1 MQATE
6 LYESQVKASF
16 MKIDLTIIRTNN
28 LIETMDESFIK
39 EIKEISD
46 YLNITCSNNPQ
57 EIQERISV
65 IMVYMMRT
73 GEMLAYAKKMLRKK
87 KSDEIQNAILAIAR
101 ENCLSAKVQ
110 NALLDS
116 IAEDEAYLVDTLDRL
131 NASCVHQL
139 DALRT
144 LLSYEK
150 EAMRLNKTGY

>member
-1 MQATE
+1 MNME
-6 LYESQVKASF
+6 
-16 MKIDLTIIRTNN
+16 
-28 LIETMDESFIK
+28 DEITT
-39 EIKEISD
+39 ISD

-73 GEMLAYAKKMLRKK
+73 GEMLAEAKKMLRKK
-87 KSDEIQNAILAIAR
+87 KSDEIQNTIISIAK
-101 ENCLSAKVQ
+101 ENCLSAKIQ

-116 IAEDEAYLVDTLDRL
+116 ITEDESFLVDRLDRL
-131 NASCVHQL
+131 NASCTHQL
-139 DALRT
+139 DGLRT

>member
-1 MQATE
+1 M
-6 LYESQVKASF
+6 
-16 MKIDLTIIRTNN
+16 
-28 LIETMDESFIK
+28 TMEK

-46 YLNITCSNNPQ
+46 YLNTTCSNNPA

-73 GEMLAYAKKMLRKK
+73 GEMIAEAKILEE
-87 KSDEIQNAILAIAR
+87 KSDEIQNMIIRIAK

-116 IAEDEAYLVDTLDRL
+116 IAEDECYLVDRLDRL
-131 NASCVHQL
+131 NASCTHQL
-139 DALRT
+139 DSLRS

-150 EAMRLNKTGY
+150 ESLRLNKTGY

>member
-1 MQATE
+1 MNIEEE
-6 LYESQVKASF
+6 LN
-16 MKIDLTIIRTNN
+16 T
-28 LIETMDESFIK
+28 
-39 EIKEISD
+39 ISD

-73 GEMLAYAKKMLRKK
+73 GEILAESKRALRKK
-87 KSDEIQNAILAIAR
+87 KSEEIQNTIISIAK
-101 ENCLSAKVQ
+101 ENCLSAKIQ

-116 IAEDEAYLVDTLDRL
+116 IAEDESFLVDRVDRL
-131 NASCVHQL
+131 NASCTHQL

>member
-1 MQATE
+1 MEQ
-6 LYESQVKASF
+6 
-16 MKIDLTIIRTNN
+16 
-28 LIETMDESFIK
+28 

-57 EIQERISV
+57 EIQERIST

-73 GEMLAYAKKMLRKK
+73 GEMLADAKKMLRRK
-87 KSDEIQNAILAIAR
+87 KSDEIQNTIIQIAK
-101 ENCLSAKVQ
+101 ENCLSAKIQ
-110 NALLDS
+110 NALLES
-116 IAEDEAYLVDTLDRL
+116 IAEDEAFLVDRLDRL

-150 EAMRLNKTGY
+150 EALRLNKAGY

>member
-1 MQATE
+1 MNIEEE
-6 LYESQVKASF
+6 LN
-16 MKIDLTIIRTNN
+16 T
-28 LIETMDESFIK
+28 
-39 EIKEISD
+39 ISD

-73 GEMLAYAKKMLRKK
+73 GEMLADAKKMLRKK
-87 KSDEIQNAILAIAR
+87 KSDEIQNTIISIAK
-101 ENCLSAKVQ
+101 ESCLSAKIQ

-116 IAEDEAYLVDTLDRL
+116 IAEDESFLVDRLDRL
-131 NASCVHQL
+131 NASCTHQL

>member
-1 MQATE
+1 MMEQ
-6 LYESQVKASF
+6 
-16 MKIDLTIIRTNN
+16 
-28 LIETMDESFIK
+28 
-39 EIKEISD
+39 EINEISD

-73 GEMLAYAKKMLRKK
+73 GELLADAKKILRRK
-87 KSDEIQNAILAIAR
+87 KSDEIQNTIIRIAK

-116 IAEDEAYLVDTLDRL
+116 IAEDEAFLVDRLDRL
-131 NASCVHQL
+131 NASCTHQL

-144 LLSYEK
+144 LLSFEK
-150 EAMRLNKTGY
+150 ESLRLNKTGY

>member
-1 MQATE
+1 MNIEEE
-6 LYESQVKASF
+6 LN
-16 MKIDLTIIRTNN
+16 T
-28 LIETMDESFIK
+28 
-39 EIKEISD
+39 ISD

-73 GEMLAYAKKMLRKK
+73 GEILAESKRALRKK
-87 KSDEIQNAILAIAR
+87 KSEEIQNTIISIAK
-101 ENCLSAKVQ
+101 ENCLSAKIQ
-110 NALLDS
+110 NAMLDS
-116 IAEDEAYLVDTLDRL
+116 IAEDESFLVDRVDRL
-131 NASCVHQL
+131 NASCTHQL

>member
-1 MQATE
+1 MNME
-6 LYESQVKASF
+6 
-16 MKIDLTIIRTNN
+16 
-28 LIETMDESFIK
+28 DEITT
-39 EIKEISD
+39 ISD

-73 GEMLAYAKKMLRKK
+73 GEMLAEAKKMLRKK
-87 KSDEIQNAILAIAR
+87 KSDEIQNTIISIAK
-101 ENCLSAKVQ
+101 ENCLSAKIQ

-116 IAEDEAYLVDTLDRL
+116 IAEKESFLVDRLDRL
-131 NASCVHQL
+131 NASCTHQI

>member
-1 MQATE
+1 MEIRMNINDE
-6 LYESQVKASF
+6 L
-16 MKIDLTIIRTNN
+16 RT
-28 LIETMDESFIK
+28 
-39 EIKEISD
+39 ISD

-73 GEMLAYAKKMLRKK
+73 GEMLADAKKMLRKK
-87 KSDEIQNAILAIAR
+87 KSDEIQNTIISIAK
-101 ENCLSAKVQ
+101 ESCLSAKIQ

-116 IAEDEAYLVDTLDRL
+116 IAEDESFLVDRLDRL
-131 NASCVHQL
+131 NASCTHQL

>member
-1 MQATE
+1 MNIEEE
-6 LYESQVKASF
+6 LN
-16 MKIDLTIIRTNN
+16 T
-28 LIETMDESFIK
+28 
-39 EIKEISD
+39 ISD

-73 GEMLAYAKKMLRKK
+73 GEILAESKRALRKK
-87 KSDEIQNAILAIAR
+87 KSEEIQNTIISIAK
-101 ENCLSAKVQ
+101 ENCLSAKIQ

-116 IAEDEAYLVDTLDRL
+116 IAEDESFLVDRLDRL
-131 NASCVHQL
+131 NASCTHQL